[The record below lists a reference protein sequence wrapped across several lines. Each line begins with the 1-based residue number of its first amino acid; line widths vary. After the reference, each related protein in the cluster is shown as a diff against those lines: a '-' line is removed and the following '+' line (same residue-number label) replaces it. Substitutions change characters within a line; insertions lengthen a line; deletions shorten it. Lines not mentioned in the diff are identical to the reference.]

1 MCRQL
6 GAGANSLPYIY
17 DWATQELQTSHA
29 HHAPKTPTA
38 VAQALSLCADAQP
51 SARPRCAGF
60 LPPVAFYLAEP
71 HTGCHWSCPRPT

>member
-38 VAQALSLCADAQP
+38 VAQALLLCADAQP